1 MGIITNAT
9 NMDNIV
15 YNGTA
20 IEKVIYNG
28 TIVWTK
34 APKVWDFSKYE
45 YGEFVGLY
53 GINCFLFSKRNGQT
67 INVID
72 INTSSLVDSFTSE
85 DLVGYCSDFIAWGNG
100 VFCNMDRS
108 GTYYASY
115 LMNLQIEYRSQNKS
129 IYSKMIGVDAANTI
143 EQNFMMIGNLDF
155 DTLELRLYGI
165 NYSENKLLLLVYGN
179 YSTNESSGE
188 DEWTNDYSDDF
199 LIEVPIIKDGFLN
212 YEDAHVIKNINHK
225 CYTIDEPSSYEDF
238 NLTYYYNP
246 YTKDFY
252 SVYYH
257 EDFEGDISYSSS
269 DTEWSG
275 YTAKYMYHYIISHA
289 QFSLIDVDATIS
301 IHDFS
306 TRDNNF
312 TIYVFNKKKIV
323 KNVLTDED
331 FFGTLNNSSSQITI
345 EYNGR
350 DIYIINITKNLI
362 RKLNF
367 DTKTFKITL

>member
-179 YSTNESSGE
+179 YSTN
-188 DEWTNDYSDDF
+188 
-199 LIEVPIIKDGFLN
+199 
-212 YEDAHVIKNINHK
+212 
-225 CYTIDEPSSYEDF
+225 
-238 NLTYYYNP
+238 
-246 YTKDFY
+246 
-252 SVYYH
+252 
-257 EDFEGDISYSSS
+257 
-269 DTEWSG
+269 
-275 YTAKYMYHYIISHA
+275 
-289 QFSLIDVDATIS
+289 
-301 IHDFS
+301 
-306 TRDNNF
+306 
-312 TIYVFNKKKIV
+312 
-323 KNVLTDED
+323 
-331 FFGTLNNSSSQITI
+331 
-345 EYNGR
+345 
-350 DIYIINITKNLI
+350 
-362 RKLNF
+362 
-367 DTKTFKITL
+367 

>member
-155 DTLELRLYGI
+155 DTLEFRLYGI

-212 YEDAHVIKNINHK
+212 YEDAHVIKTINHK